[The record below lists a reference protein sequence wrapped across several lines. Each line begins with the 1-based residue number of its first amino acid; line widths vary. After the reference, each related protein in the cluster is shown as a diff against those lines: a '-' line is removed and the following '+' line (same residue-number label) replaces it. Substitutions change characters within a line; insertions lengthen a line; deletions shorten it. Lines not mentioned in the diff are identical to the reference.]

1 MTITIKRDDL
11 YKRVVDQNI
20 AHRYK
25 SRRRVSNSIH
35 VSDLLSC
42 LRKSYYGRKM
52 PEIDDTTTE
61 SHINFLKG
69 EGSERIMSEVLKVP
83 LGIEQA
89 TIEMDGILAHPD
101 ILKRNSNSSSNDDK
115 DKDDKDNNDNNKD
128 DNDGFIVEL
137 KDSVGWKRLKPSL
150 TEDIVF
156 SQYVRQVLYY
166 MVMTSIE
173 KGLLVVKYNESEL
186 EFIQRS
192 DAGDLYLKRFDGKKP
207 EIEVFEIKMSN
218 DDHMMRDVI
227 KQEMLDKKDLLLK
240 ALETNQ
246 VKILPRLQGKA
257 KILSCKRCPFYSQ
270 CYDTDTETIDAIT
283 LGAQKDPLVANQGY
297 LNVTKEVTKK
307 G

>member
-1 MTITIKRDDL
+1 MTIHIKRDDV
-11 YKRVVDQNI
+11 YKKVVEQNI

-42 LRKSYYGRKM
+42 LRRSYYGRKM
-52 PEIDDTTTE
+52 PEINDTTTE
-61 SHINFLKG
+61 SHISFLKG

-83 LGIEQA
+83 MGIEQA
-89 TIEMDGILAHPD
+89 TIEMDGIIAHPD
-101 ILKRNSNSSSNDDK
+101 ILKRNSI
-115 DKDDKDNNDNNKD
+115 DNNNKD
-128 DNDGFIVEL
+128 DNKEEDGFIVEL
-137 KDSVGWKRLKPSL
+137 KDSIGWKRLKPSL
-150 TEDIVF
+150 TGDVTF

-240 ALETNQ
+240 ALETDQ
-246 VKILPRLQGKA
+246 VKILPRLVGKA
-257 KILSCKRCPFYSQ
+257 KTLSCKRCPFYSQ
-270 CYDTDTETIDAIT
+270 CYDTDTETIDAIM
-283 LGAQKDPLVANQGY
+283 LGAQKDPLVANRGY
-297 LNVTKEVTKK
+297 MNIITDRPVNPSVAD
-307 G
+307 